1 MSRERYEK
9 ATAYV
14 ALQDDGR
21 WLMAVAPGGLHEDG
35 GDPWMDEPTVFLDAG
50 LLTSFGRRRALAE
63 LGYEEADRGGAWDC
77 GSSMRFPCCARL
89 PYARS
94 RADQPAV
101 PPARHR
107 AVPRVVHGISRP
119 DVRDRTRLRPPPIWD
134 IGGGRTVVA
143 GEGFEPTTSGL

>member
-1 MSRERYEK
+1 VSVSRERYEK

-63 LGYEEADRGGAWDC
+63 LGYEEADRGGACEWSEGLWEFDEIPLLC
-77 GSSMRFPCCARL
+77 TAAVRPL
-89 PYARS
+89 PR
-94 RADQPAV
+94 
-101 PPARHR
+101 
-107 AVPRVVHGISRP
+107 
-119 DVRDRTRLRPPPIWD
+119 
-134 IGGGRTVVA
+134 
-143 GEGFEPTTSGL
+143 